1 MYNMM
6 LNMDILYYSVIYYIT
21 MYKMVLNLYK
31 SDLVAKR
38 FACVAAGKIHN
49 NPKSI

>member
-21 MYKMVLNLYK
+21 MYKMVFLYK

-38 FACVAAGKIHN
+38 FACVAAGKNHN